1 MPCANMREQGSYSE
15 PAAAAVAAKNAH
27 NKPHNK
33 CFLVTDI
40 DGAGPVKYAI
50 TQINLEGLGT
60 DQ

>member
-1 MPCANMREQGSYSE
+1 MREQGSYSE